1 MKRLLL
7 LVTRDGFVCLPIHN
21 LSSVYVSNFCA
32 QQRLSLSGLLVC
44 TYPIRP
50 QLDDSTIMQPSTGG
64 DGPIRERKNRIS
76 RQQHMAGPTGTFA
89 PPLDTPPV
97 IKYNAKYIVALV
109 YWGMSMSVRLF
120 VFLQSRV
127 VVMRMRIICMEE

>member
-1 MKRLLL
+1 
-7 LVTRDGFVCLPIHN
+7 
-21 LSSVYVSNFCA
+21 
-32 QQRLSLSGLLVC
+32 
-44 TYPIRP
+44 
-50 QLDDSTIMQPSTGG
+50 
-64 DGPIRERKNRIS
+64 
-76 RQQHMAGPTGTFA
+76 MAGPTGTFA
-89 PPLDTPPV
+89 PLDTPPV